1 MPGSIAGVA
10 HGQDGAKKL
19 SLDRVFGGP
28 GLAGPSLRGL
38 KLSPDGTLVTLLKAR
53 PDEQERY
60 DLWAIDTATG
70 AQRMLVDSKKIGT
83 GAELSEAEKMQR
95 ERLRIGGD
103 RGIVTYDW
111 APDGK
116 TILVPLDGDLYLARL
131 DGTVDRKSTRLNSS
145 H

>member
-83 GAELSEAEKMQR
+83 GAELSAAEKMQR

-103 RGIVTYDW
+103 RGLGTSDW
-111 APDGK
+111 APGGQ
-116 TILVPLDGDLYLARL
+116 TTTGELVGEL
-131 DGTVDRKSTRLNSS
+131 
-145 H
+145 